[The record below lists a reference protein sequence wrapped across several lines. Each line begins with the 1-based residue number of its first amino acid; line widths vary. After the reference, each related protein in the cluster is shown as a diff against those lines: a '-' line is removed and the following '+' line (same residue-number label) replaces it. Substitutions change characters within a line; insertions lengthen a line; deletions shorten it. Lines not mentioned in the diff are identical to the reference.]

1 MDSVSCMQI
10 EKQNNTMLFMNTY
23 LRSKI
28 FKICLARKH
37 ILKMLINLR
46 RCEKGKRGKLVG
58 RGWEIN
64 YTKKV
69 GQSLKQLWHKVIAGW

>member
-37 ILKMLINLR
+37 VLKMLITL
-46 RCEKGKRGKLVG
+46 GDVRGEERKV
-58 RGWEIN
+58 GWERL
-64 YTKKV
+64 
-69 GQSLKQLWHKVIAGW
+69 GD